1 MGPGTGLVARVVWL
15 YCMRL
20 ASSGVGGVRRV
31 RLALLYV
38 GNCVGVLWMFWMRL
52 ASSGG
57 GGCIGCRPKKASR
70 TRRTPPTP
78 DDASRMQYSHTTRA
92 TSPGPGPI
100 VRWPTSGAPLGSQS
114 SSVVAALSRRGLAPY
129 SVGRQAAAARIA
141 VLVGGGR
148 VDEVG
153 GWSPGAGQWAVEG
166 RATGAG
172 AGAGAAVQR
181 TRKDRVAQLDL
192 LDDDRAHVVLE
203 LQAPGLGVGGA
214 GGS

>member
-1 MGPGTGLVARVVWL
+1 
-15 YCMRL
+15 
-20 ASSGVGGVRRV
+20 
-31 RLALLYV
+31 
-38 GNCVGVLWMFWMRL
+38 
-52 ASSGG
+52 
-57 GGCIGCRPKKASR
+57 
-70 TRRTPPTP
+70 
-78 DDASRMQYSHTTRA
+78 MQYSHKTCA

-114 SSVVAALSRRGLAPY
+114 LSVVAAL
-129 SVGRQAAAARIA
+129 I
-141 VLVGGGR
+141 
-148 VDEVG
+148 EVG
-153 GWSPGAGQWAVEG
+153 GPWPHSPLGDERLTLGLQSLSVVAALRSAGGLLRRGSGQLKVEG

-203 LQAPGLGVGGA
+203 LHAPPGLGVGGGA